1 MEETRLEPFWFTLL
15 HKNDSRELWHPELE
29 IVFLL
34 RGTGRIYFSDLK
46 TTYTL
51 REKDIFAVNGFEIQD
66 FELDGEAAALSFS
79 ISPGFISDVAPELL
93 KYRVN
98 CRSFLYEKQK
108 QAAFDVLRQDLART
122 FQAHYKKEKS
132 GGAYTKSGA
141 AAILEDL
148 SRYFL
153 DDGQPVQTGGIQET
167 LKKITQYAQSH
178 YRERMTLEE
187 LAKQT
192 YLSKTYISRCFTR
205 YGADPDVRRGA
216 APADQPRVSGRV
228 ADPGQKRI
236 GERNGIRPIADFC
249 SFY

>member
-51 REKDIFAVNGFEIQD
+51 REKDIFAVNGFEIQN

-122 FQAHYKKEKS
+122 FQAHYKKEKP
-132 GGAYTKSGA
+132 
-141 AAILEDL
+141 LECIPPSWDQ
-148 SRYFL
+148 R
-153 DDGQPVQTGGIQET
+153 
-167 LKKITQYAQSH
+167 
-178 YRERMTLEE
+178 
-187 LAKQT
+187 T
-192 YLSKTYISRCFTR
+192 YLR
-205 YGADPDVRRGA
+205 
-216 APADQPRVSGRV
+216 
-228 ADPGQKRI
+228 
-236 GERNGIRPIADFC
+236 
-249 SFY
+249 

>member
-122 FQAHYKKEKS
+122 FQAHYKKEKP
-132 GGAYTKSGA
+132 
-141 AAILEDL
+141 LERIPPSWDQ
-148 SRYFL
+148 R
-153 DDGQPVQTGGIQET
+153 
-167 LKKITQYAQSH
+167 
-178 YRERMTLEE
+178 
-187 LAKQT
+187 T
-192 YLSKTYISRCFTR
+192 YLRQTIILSEIKETPFSKEDVLLCSKPSVMTMCRCWK
-205 YGADPDVRRGA
+205 PP
-216 APADQPRVSGRV
+216 PAS
-228 ADPGQKRI
+228 
-236 GERNGIRPIADFC
+236 
-249 SFY
+249 